1 MAKAQKKRKKPVEKP
16 AQLFQPKDFLDLIA
30 PAAVKFNTDSY
41 VLGGLYRCVLAL
53 RGYPAATEELALL
66 SHICNRAG
74 VTLHLYA
81 RQVTAAEEEAIYHMR
96 AACSFIRGSEK
107 HNAGDGRHELT
118 MEKTELTV
126 SMEPERLDAL
136 RYFLAAKN
144 KRTPQKELQ
153 RALEELYE
161 AYVPAETR
169 AYLDARCR
177 PDRDRRRR
185 PAASKATQMQKEEAT
200 DGDH

>member
-1 MAKAQKKRKKPVEKP
+1 
-16 AQLFQPKDFLDLIA
+16 
-30 PAAVKFNTDSY
+30 
-41 VLGGLYRCVLAL
+41 
-53 RGYPAATEELALL
+53 
-66 SHICNRAG
+66 
-74 VTLHLYA
+74 
-81 RQVTAAEEEAIYHMR
+81 
-96 AACSFIRGSEK
+96 
-107 HNAGDGRHELT
+107 

-169 AYLDARCR
+169 AYLGRPVPAGPGQASAAGGIQGYTDAEGGSDRWR
-177 PDRDRRRR
+177 PLN
-185 PAASKATQMQKEEAT
+185 
-200 DGDH
+200 

>member
-1 MAKAQKKRKKPVEKP
+1 
-16 AQLFQPKDFLDLIA
+16 
-30 PAAVKFNTDSY
+30 
-41 VLGGLYRCVLAL
+41 
-53 RGYPAATEELALL
+53 
-66 SHICNRAG
+66 
-74 VTLHLYA
+74 
-81 RQVTAAEEEAIYHMR
+81 
-96 AACSFIRGSEK
+96 
-107 HNAGDGRHELT
+107 

-126 SMEPERLDAL
+126 SMESERCLEAL

-161 AYVPAETR
+161 TYVPAETR

-177 PDRDRRRR
+177 PDSGRRRR
-185 PAASKATQMQKEEAT
+185 PTGSKAVQTQKEEAT